1 MSSWIRGFDWSK
13 QLVATK
19 RAGIANIGNEGAAAQ
34 SRSFW
39 RDALA
44 FIARDR
50 LTIFAVGVLLALTI
64 ICSLS
69 PVVIERLFGLEVNDI
84 SVPDRFK
91 LPGEDGFILGTDQF
105 GRDQFLRLIYGGR
118 VSLTIAYLA
127 STLTVFIGITLGLL
141 AGYYGRQVDDLIS
154 WGVNTLSAIPPL
166 FLLLIAAAV
175 WEPSAEVLIV
185 VLAALGW
192 VGTSRLVRGEV
203 LSLKERD
210 YVLAARALGASDFRV
225 LIFHILPNV
234 FSIVMVTM
242 TIIAGNLILIES
254 GLSYLGMGIQPPTP
268 TWGNMLTDSRS
279 FLVTGVHLIF
289 TPGILI
295 MITVLCFYLVGD
307 GLRDALDPRRY
318 QQ

>member
-1 MSSWIRGFDWSK
+1 MTVKSN
-13 QLVATK
+13 VAAIS
-19 RAGIANIGNEGAAAQ
+19 REGRHAH

-44 FIARDR
+44 FILRDR
-50 LTIFAVGVLLALTI
+50 LTIFAISILLAATL

-69 PVVIERLFGLEVNDI
+69 PVVIESILGLEVNATSI
-84 SVPDRFK
+84 PDRFK
-91 LPGEDGFILGTDQF
+91 LPGEDGYVLGTDQL
-105 GRDQFLRLIYGGR
+105 GRDQLLRLIYGGR

-127 STLTVFIGITLGLL
+127 SILTVFIGITLGLL

-175 WEPSAEVLIV
+175 WEPSTEVLV
-185 VLAALGW
+185 AVLAALGW

-210 YVLAARALGASDFRV
+210 YVLAARALGASDFRI

-279 FLVTGVHLIF
+279 YLVTGVHLIF

>member
-1 MSSWIRGFDWSK
+1 MANASRIAEIR
-13 QLVATK
+13 L
-19 RAGIANIGNEGAAAQ
+19 AQ
-34 SRSFW
+34 DRRRSRSFR

-44 FIARDR
+44 FILRDR
-50 LTIFAVGVLLALTI
+50 LTMFAISLLVVFTL
-64 ICSLS
+64 ICVFM
-69 PVVIERLFGLEVNDI
+69 PVVIEGVFDLDVNSTSI
-84 SVPDRFK
+84 PNRFK
-91 LPGEDGFILGTDQF
+91 QPGESGYPLGTDQL

-141 AGYYGRQVDDLIS
+141 AGYYGRQIDDLIS

-166 FLLLIAAAV
+166 FLLLIASAV
-175 WEPSAEVLIV
+175 WEPSTEVLVV

-210 YVLAARALGASDFRV
+210 YVLAARALGASDFRILV
-225 LIFHILPNV
+225 SHILPNV

-254 GLSYLGMGIQPPTP
+254 GLSYLGVGIQPPTP

-279 FLVTGVHLIF
+279 YFVSGVHLVF

>member
-1 MSSWIRGFDWSK
+1 MSGE
-13 QLVATK
+13 
-19 RAGIANIGNEGAAAQ
+19 IARLADEQDMRQ

-44 FIARDR
+44 FILRDR
-50 LTIFAVGVLLALTI
+50 LTIFAISVLIIATI
-64 ICSLS
+64 VCMGL
-69 PVVIERLFGLEVNDI
+69 PLVIENALNLDVNET
-84 SVPDRFK
+84 SVPNRFRQ
-91 LPGEDGFILGTDQF
+91 PGQDGYPLGTDQL

-118 VSLTIAYLA
+118 VSLAIAYLA
-127 STLTVFIGITLGLL
+127 SVLTVSIGITLGLL
-141 AGYYGRQVDDLIS
+141 AGYYGRGVDDLIS

-166 FLLLIAAAV
+166 FLLLIASAV
-175 WEPSAEVLIV
+175 WEPSAEVLII

-210 YVLAARALGASDFRV
+210 YVLAARALGASDLRIV
-225 LIFHILPNV
+225 VSHILPNV

-254 GLSYLGMGIQPPTP
+254 GLSYLGVGIQPPTP

-279 FLVTGVHLIF
+279 YFVTGVHLVF

>member
-1 MSSWIRGFDWSK
+1 MRSDEAR
-13 QLVATK
+13 
-19 RAGIANIGNEGAAAQ
+19 RP

-39 RDALA
+39 RDSFAYIL
-44 FIARDR
+44 RDR
-50 LTIFAVGVLLALTI
+50 LTVSALILLILLTL
-64 ICSLS
+64 ICILM
-69 PVVIERLFGLEVNDI
+69 PFILEYVFELDVNSTSI
-84 SVPDRFK
+84 PNRFK
-91 LPGEDGFILGTDQF
+91 QPGESGYILGTDQL

-127 STLTVFIGITLGLL
+127 SVLTVFIGITLGLL
-141 AGYYGRQVDDLIS
+141 AGYYGRAVDDLLS
-154 WGVNTLSAIPPL
+154 WAINTLSAIPPL
-166 FLLLIAAAV
+166 FLLLIASAV
-175 WEPSAEVLIV
+175 WQPSTEVLVV

-210 YVLAARALGASDFRV
+210 YVLAARALGASDFRILV
-225 LIFHILPNV
+225 SHILPNV
-234 FSIVMVTM
+234 FSLVMVTM

-254 GLSYLGMGIQPPTP
+254 GLSYLGVGIQPPTP

-279 FLVTGVHLIF
+279 YFVSGVHLVF
-289 TPGILI
+289 TPGIMI
-295 MITVLCFYLVGD
+295 AITVQCFYLVGD

>member
-1 MSSWIRGFDWSK
+1 MAQASE
-13 QLVATK
+13 VA
-19 RAGIANIGNEGAAAQ
+19 RLEPLEAQ
-34 SRSFW
+34 RPSRSFW
-39 RDALA
+39 RDALS

-50 LTIFAVGVLLALTI
+50 LTMFAVSVL
-64 ICSLS
+64 
-69 PVVIERLFGLEVNDI
+69 VVFTLIAVLMPIVFERVLDLDVNNTSI
-84 SVPDRFK
+84 PNRFK
-91 LPGEDGFILGTDQF
+91 QPGESGYPLGTDQL

-127 STLTVFIGITLGLL
+127 SVMTVFIGISLGLL

-154 WGVNTLSAIPPL
+154 WAVNTLSAIPPL
-166 FLLLIAAAV
+166 FLLLIASAV
-175 WEPSAEVLIV
+175 WEPSTEVLVV

-210 YVLAARALGASDFRV
+210 YVLAARALGASDYRILV
-225 LIFHILPNV
+225 SHILPNV

-254 GLSYLGMGIQPPTP
+254 GLSYLGVGIQPPTP

-279 FLVTGVHLIF
+279 YFVSGVHLVF

>member
-1 MSSWIRGFDWSK
+1 MAQESK
-13 QLVATK
+13 IARLE
-19 RAGIANIGNEGAAAQ
+19 RADAQ
-34 SRSFW
+34 RPSRSFW
-39 RDALA
+39 LDALA
-44 FIARDR
+44 FIRRDR
-50 LTIFAVGVLLALTI
+50 LTIIAISVLLVFTL
-64 ICSLS
+64 ICVLM
-69 PVVIERLFGLEVNDI
+69 PVIFENVFNLDVNST
-84 SVPDRFK
+84 SVRDSFK
-91 LPGEDGFILGTDQF
+91 QPGEDGFILGTDQL

-127 STLTVFIGITLGLL
+127 SIITVFIGITLGLL

-154 WGVNTLSAIPPL
+154 WGINTLSAIPPL
-166 FLLLIAAAV
+166 FLLLIASAV
-175 WEPSAEVLIV
+175 WKPSTEVLVV

-210 YVLAARALGASDFRV
+210 YVLAARALGASDLRILV
-225 LIFHILPNV
+225 SHIVPNV

-242 TIIAGNLILIES
+242 TIIAGNLITIES
-254 GLSYLGMGIQPPTP
+254 GLSYLGVGIQPPTP

-279 FLVTGVHLIF
+279 YFVSGVHLVF

-295 MITVLCFYLVGD
+295 MITVICFYLVGD

>member
-1 MSSWIRGFDWSK
+1 MASNSK
-13 QLVATK
+13 PAELATDVSQ
-19 RAGIANIGNEGAAAQ
+19 RP

-39 RDALA
+39 RDSLA
-44 FIARDR
+44 FILRDR
-50 LTIFAVGVLLALTI
+50 LTIFALSVLFAFTL
-64 ICSLS
+64 ICALS
-69 PVVIERLFGLEVNDI
+69 PVVFERVLDLEVNAI
-84 SVPDRFK
+84 NVPEKFK
-91 LPGEDGFILGTDQF
+91 QPGEDGFVLGSDHL
-105 GRDQFLRLIYGGR
+105 GRDQLLRLTYGGR

-127 STLTVFIGITLGLL
+127 SVMTVIIGVSLGLL

-154 WGVNTLSAIPPL
+154 WGINTLSAIPPL
-166 FLLLIAAAV
+166 FLLLIASAV
-175 WEPSAEVLIV
+175 WEPSTEVLVV

-210 YVLAARALGASDFRV
+210 YVLAARALGASDIRI
-225 LIFHILPNV
+225 LISHILPNI

-254 GLSYLGMGIQPPTP
+254 GLSYLGVGIQPPTP

-279 FLVTGVHLIF
+279 YFNTGVHLVVM
-289 TPGILI
+289 PGMLI

>member
-1 MSSWIRGFDWSK
+1 MAQESK
-13 QLVATK
+13 IARLE
-19 RAGIANIGNEGAAAQ
+19 RAEAQ
-34 SRSFW
+34 RHSRSFW

-44 FIARDR
+44 FIRRDR
-50 LTIFAVGVLLALTI
+50 LTVFAISVLLVFTL
-64 ICSLS
+64 ICVLM
-69 PVVIERLFGLEVNDI
+69 PLIFENVLNLDVNSTSI
-84 SVPDRFK
+84 PNRFK
-91 LPGEDGFILGTDQF
+91 QPGESGFILGTDQL

-127 STLTVFIGITLGLL
+127 SFITVFIGISLGLL
-141 AGYYGRQVDDLIS
+141 AGYYGRGVDDLIS

-166 FLLLIAAAV
+166 FLLLIASAV
-175 WEPSAEVLIV
+175 WEPSTEVLVV

-210 YVLAARALGASDFRV
+210 YVLAARALGASDLRILV
-225 LIFHILPNV
+225 SHILPNV

-242 TIIAGNLILIES
+242 TIIAGNLITIES
-254 GLSYLGMGIQPPTP
+254 GLSYLGVGIQPPTP

-279 FLVTGVHLIF
+279 YFVSGVHLVF

-295 MITVLCFYLVGD
+295 MITVICFYLVGD

>member
-1 MSSWIRGFDWSK
+1 MNGN
-13 QLVATK
+13 
-19 RAGIANIGNEGAAAQ
+19 IARLAEDQRMRQ

-44 FIARDR
+44 FILRDR
-50 LTIFAVGVLLALTI
+50 LTIFAISVLVIATI
-64 ICSLS
+64 ICMGS
-69 PVVIERLFGLEVNDI
+69 PLVIENTLNLDVNDT
-84 SVPDRFK
+84 SVPNRFK
-91 LPGEDGFILGTDQF
+91 QPGQGGYPLGTDQL

-127 STLTVFIGITLGLL
+127 SVLTVFIGITLGLL
-141 AGYYGRQVDDLIS
+141 AGYYGRGIDDLIS
-154 WGVNTLSAIPPL
+154 WGINTLSAVPPL
-166 FLLLIAAAV
+166 FLLLIASAV
-175 WEPSAEVLIV
+175 WEPSTEVLIV

-210 YVLAARALGASDFRV
+210 YVLAARALGASDFRILV
-225 LIFHILPNV
+225 SHILPNV

-254 GLSYLGMGIQPPTP
+254 GLSYLGVGIQPPTP

-279 FLVTGVHLIF
+279 YFVTGVHLVF

-318 QQ
+318 QK

>member
-1 MSSWIRGFDWSK
+1 MTTHASIAQISK
-13 QLVATK
+13 ADAE
-19 RAGIANIGNEGAAAQ
+19 RH

-39 RDALA
+39 RDAVG
-44 FIARDR
+44 FILRDR
-50 LTIFAVGVLLALTI
+50 LTVFAISVLLVATL

-69 PVVIERLFGLEVNDI
+69 PIVLERVFNLEVNDTNI
-84 SVPDRFK
+84 PDRFK
-91 LPGEDGFILGTDQF
+91 HPGEGGYVLGTDQL
-105 GRDQFLRLIYGGR
+105 GRDQLLRLIYGGR

-127 STLTVFIGITLGLL
+127 SIMTVTIGVALGLL
-141 AGYYGRQVDDLIS
+141 AGYYGKAVDDLIS

-175 WEPSAEVLIV
+175 WEPSTEVLV
-185 VLAALGW
+185 VMLAALGW

-203 LSLKERD
+203 LSMKERD
-210 YVLAARALGASDFRV
+210 YVLAARALGASDLRIIV
-225 LIFHILPNV
+225 YHILPNV

-242 TIIAGNLILIES
+242 TIIAGNLILTES

-279 FLVTGVHLIF
+279 YLVTGVHLIF
-289 TPGILI
+289 MPGILI

>member
-1 MSSWIRGFDWSK
+1 MATTESKIAAFDD
-13 QLVATK
+13 VRTH
-19 RAGIANIGNEGAAAQ
+19 RH

-44 FIARDR
+44 FILRDR
-50 LTIFAVGVLLALTI
+50 LTIFAVSVLLAFTL

-69 PVVIERLFGLEVNDI
+69 PVFIERVFNLEVNDTSI
-84 SVPDRFK
+84 PDRFK
-91 LPGEDGFILGTDQF
+91 LPGEDGYVLGTDQL
-105 GRDQFLRLIYGGR
+105 GRDQLLRLIYGGR

-127 STLTVFIGITLGLL
+127 SVLTVFIGITLGLL
-141 AGYYGRQVDDLIS
+141 AGYYGRLIDDLIS
-154 WGVNTLSAIPPL
+154 WGINTLSAIPPL
-166 FLLLIAAAV
+166 FLLLIASAV
-175 WEPSAEVLIV
+175 WEPSTEVLVV

-210 YVLAARALGASDFRV
+210 YVLAARALGASDFRILV
-225 LIFHILPNV
+225 YHILPNV

-254 GLSYLGMGIQPPTP
+254 GLSYLGVGIQPPTP

-289 TPGILI
+289 SPGILI

>member
-1 MSSWIRGFDWSK
+1 MANTAKIAEIRG
-13 QLVATK
+13 QETK
-19 RAGIANIGNEGAAAQ
+19 RY

-39 RDALA
+39 RDALD
-44 FIARDR
+44 FILRDR
-50 LTIFAVGVLLALTI
+50 LTIFAVSVLLIFTL
-64 ICSLS
+64 ICIFM
-69 PVVIERLFGLEVNDI
+69 PGVIENVFDLDVNSTNI
-84 SVPDRFK
+84 PNRFK
-91 LPGEDGFILGTDQF
+91 QPGESGYALGTDQL

-154 WGVNTLSAIPPL
+154 WGINTLSAIPPL
-166 FLLLIAAAV
+166 FLLLIASAV
-175 WEPSAEVLIV
+175 WEPSTEVLV
-185 VLAALGW
+185 AVLAALGW

-210 YVLAARALGASDFRV
+210 YVLAARALGASDIRI
-225 LIFHILPNV
+225 LIIHILPNV

-254 GLSYLGMGIQPPTP
+254 GLSYLGVGIQPPTP

-279 FLVTGVHLIF
+279 YFVSGVHLVF

-318 QQ
+318 QT

>member
-1 MSSWIRGFDWSK
+1 MTSRTSIAQIGK
-13 QLVATK
+13 
-19 RAGIANIGNEGAAAQ
+19 AGVERQ

-39 RDALA
+39 RDAFG
-44 FIARDR
+44 FILRDR
-50 LTIFAVGVLLALTI
+50 LTVFAIGVLLVATLV
-64 ICSLS
+64 CSLS
-69 PVVIERLFGLEVNDI
+69 PIVLERVFQLEVNDTSI
-84 SVPDRFK
+84 PDRFK
-91 LPGEDGFILGTDQF
+91 LPGQDGYVLGTDQL
-105 GRDQFLRLIYGGR
+105 GRDQLLRLIYGGR

-127 STLTVFIGITLGLL
+127 SIMTVTIGVALGLL
-141 AGYYGRQVDDLIS
+141 AGYYGKAVDDLIS

-175 WEPSAEVLIV
+175 WEPSTEVLV
-185 VLAALGW
+185 VMLAALGW

-210 YVLAARALGASDFRV
+210 YVLAARALGASDLRIIV
-225 LIFHILPNV
+225 YHILPNV

-242 TIIAGNLILIES
+242 TIIAGNLILVES

-279 FLVTGVHLIF
+279 YLVTGVHLIVM
-289 TPGILI
+289 PGILI
-295 MITVLCFYLVGD
+295 MVTVLCFYLVGD

>member
-1 MSSWIRGFDWSK
+1 MNGN
-13 QLVATK
+13 
-19 RAGIANIGNEGAAAQ
+19 IARLAEDQRMRQ

-44 FIARDR
+44 FILRDR
-50 LTIFAVGVLLALTI
+50 LTILAISVLIIATI
-64 ICSLS
+64 ICMGS
-69 PVVIERLFGLEVNDI
+69 PLVIENALNLDVNDT
-84 SVPDRFK
+84 SVPNRFK
-91 LPGEDGFILGTDQF
+91 QPGQDGYPLGTDQL

-127 STLTVFIGITLGLL
+127 SALTVFIGITLGLL
-141 AGYYGRQVDDLIS
+141 AGYYGRGVDDLIS
-154 WGVNTLSAIPPL
+154 WGINTLSAVPPL
-166 FLLLIAAAV
+166 FLLLIASAV
-175 WEPSAEVLIV
+175 WEPSTEVLIA

-210 YVLAARALGASDFRV
+210 YVLAARALGASDFRI
-225 LIFHILPNV
+225 LISHILPNV

-254 GLSYLGMGIQPPTP
+254 GLSYLGVGIQPPTP

-279 FLVTGVHLIF
+279 YFVTGVHLVF

-318 QQ
+318 QK

>member
-1 MSSWIRGFDWSK
+1 MNAKVARLDDEK
-13 QLVATK
+13 QM
-19 RAGIANIGNEGAAAQ
+19 RQ

-44 FIARDR
+44 FILRDR
-50 LTIFAVGVLLALTI
+50 LTIFAVSVLLIATI
-64 ICSLS
+64 VCMGS
-69 PVVIERLFGLEVNDI
+69 PLVIENALNLDVNDT
-84 SVPDRFK
+84 SVPNRFK
-91 LPGEDGFILGTDQF
+91 QPGQDGYPLGTDQL

-127 STLTVFIGITLGLL
+127 SVLTVFIGITLGLL
-141 AGYYGRQVDDLIS
+141 AGYYGRGVDDLIS
-154 WGVNTLSAIPPL
+154 WGINTLSAVPPL
-166 FLLLIAAAV
+166 FLLLIASAV
-175 WEPSAEVLIV
+175 WEPSTEVLII

-210 YVLAARALGASDFRV
+210 YVLAARALGASDVRILV
-225 LIFHILPNV
+225 SHIVPNV

-254 GLSYLGMGIQPPTP
+254 GLSYLGVGIQPPTP

-279 FLVTGVHLIF
+279 YFVTGVHLVF

-318 QQ
+318 QK

>member
-1 MSSWIRGFDWSK
+1 MKSK
-13 QLVATK
+13 VA
-19 RAGIANIGNEGAAAQ
+19 AIGDADTRRQ

-44 FIARDR
+44 FIRRDR
-50 LTIFAVGVLLALTI
+50 LTIFAVSVLLALTL

-69 PVVIERLFGLEVNDI
+69 PVFIERVLNLEVNDTSI
-84 SVPDRFK
+84 PDRFK
-91 LPGEDGFILGTDQF
+91 QPGEDGFALGTDQL

-118 VSLTIAYLA
+118 VSLTIAYLGSA
-127 STLTVFIGITLGLL
+127 LTVFIGITLGLL
-141 AGYYGRQVDDLIS
+141 AGYYGRQIDDLIS
-154 WGVNTLSAIPPL
+154 WGINTLSAIPPL

-175 WEPSAEVLIV
+175 WEPSTEVLIM

-210 YVLAARALGASDFRV
+210 YVLAARALGASDFRI
-225 LIFHILPNV
+225 LIYHILPNV

-254 GLSYLGMGIQPPTP
+254 GLSYLGVGIQPPTP

-279 FLVTGVHLIF
+279 YLVTGVHLIF
-289 TPGILI
+289 MPGILI

>member
-1 MSSWIRGFDWSK
+1 MA
-13 QLVATK
+13 LETK
-19 RAGIANIGNEGAAAQ
+19 IARLERAEEQ
-34 SRSFW
+34 RHSRSFW
-39 RDALA
+39 RDAVG
-44 FIARDR
+44 FIRRDR
-50 LTIFAVGVLLALTI
+50 LTVFAIGVLLVATLV
-64 ICSLS
+64 CSLS
-69 PVVIERLFGLEVNDI
+69 PIVLERVFELEVNDTSI
-84 SVPDRFK
+84 PDRFK
-91 LPGEDGFILGTDQF
+91 LPGEDGYVLGTDQL
-105 GRDQFLRLIYGGR
+105 GRDQLLRLIYGGR

-127 STLTVFIGITLGLL
+127 SVMTVTIGITLGLL
-141 AGYYGRQVDDLIS
+141 AGYYGKAVDDLIS
-154 WGVNTLSAIPPL
+154 WGINTLSAIPPL

-175 WEPSAEVLIV
+175 WEPSTEVLV
-185 VLAALGW
+185 FMLAALGW

-210 YVLAARALGASDFRV
+210 YVLAARASGASDLRILV
-225 LIFHILPNV
+225 IHILPNV
-234 FSIVMVTM
+234 FPIVMVTM

-279 FLVTGVHLIF
+279 YLVTGVHLIVM
-289 TPGILI
+289 PGILI